1 MIDNEEKQLLQEA
14 QNKINRET
22 SKIAWSDL
30 LPFFATGMAVYVSHK
45 LDLIEVATVLSDD
58 NKQQFEDWMQAGLVA
73 NVSDEQASAW
83 HESNVTVWAVV
94 IKPWVLVQ
102 PIVD

>member
-1 MIDNEEKQLLQEA
+1 MKENKNEGTPEEIRA
-14 QNKINRET
+14 KINLET
-22 SKIAWSDL
+22 SKLAWADL
-30 LPFFATGMAVYVSHK
+30 LPFFAKGMAIYVSHK
-45 LDLIEVATVLSDD
+45 LDLIVVAYALAED
-58 NKQQFEDWMQAGLVA
+58 NKQQLETWMAEGLFS

>member
-1 MIDNEEKQLLQEA
+1 MKENKNEGTPEEIRI
-14 QNKINRET
+14 KINLET
-22 SKIAWSDL
+22 SKLAWTEL
-30 LPFFATGMAVYVSHK
+30 LPFFATGMAIYVSHK
-45 LDLIEVATVLSDD
+45 LDLIKVACELSED
-58 NKQQFEDWMQAGLVA
+58 NKQQLEAWMEEGLVA

>member
-1 MIDNEEKQLLQEA
+1 MKENKNEGTPEEIRA
-14 QNKINRET
+14 KINLET
-22 SKIAWSDL
+22 SKLVWTEL
-30 LPFFATGMAVYVSHK
+30 LPFFAKGMAIYVSHK
-45 LDLIEVATVLSDD
+45 LDLIVVASALAED
-58 NKQQFEDWMQAGLVA
+58 NKQQLEAWMAEGLVA

>member
-1 MIDNEEKQLLQEA
+1 MTENINDGTPEEVLAKL
-14 QNKINRET
+14 NSET
-22 SKIAWSDL
+22 SKIVWAEL
-30 LPFFATGMAVYVSHK
+30 LPFFAKGMAIYVSHK
-45 LDLIEVATVLSDD
+45 LDLVNVAYELSED
-58 NKQQFEDWMQAGLVA
+58 NKKQLEEWMAEGLVA

-83 HESNVTVWAVV
+83 HETNVLVWAVV